1 MISTSDENI
10 SNIPLHVAIIMD
22 GNGRWAVNR
31 GLERTEGHV
40 RGVDS
45 VREITAAAST
55 AGVKYLTLYA
65 FSTENWH
72 RPDAEVNALMNL
84 LAMSIEAETPSLIA
98 NNVRISIIGDLQRL
112 PEYAYESLMR
122 SVELSSECD
131 GLNLILAISYSARWE
146 ITEAARRIARLAMD
160 GEIDI
165 DAIDD
170 DMLSDNLS
178 TAGIPDPDLLIRTG
192 GDFRVS
198 NFLLWQIAYA
208 EIYVTKVLWPD
219 FGKDQFMEALADYSR
234 RQRRFGMTGEQ
245 VSQQSDNHNQ

>member
-1 MISTSDENI
+1 MIPTSGENI
-10 SNIPLHVAIIMD
+10 SNIPVHVAVIMD

-31 GLERTEGHV
+31 GLERTEGHI

-45 VREITAAAST
+45 VREITAAASN

-98 NNVRISIIGDLQRL
+98 NNVSISIIGDLQRL
-112 PEYAYESLMR
+112 PEYAYDSLMR
-122 SVELSSECD
+122 SVKLTSECD

-146 ITEAARRIARLAMD
+146 ITEAARRIARRAME

-192 GDFRVS
+192 GDLRVS

-219 FGKDQFMEALADYSR
+219 FGKVQFMEALADYSR
-234 RQRRFGMTGEQ
+234 RQRRFGLTGDQ
-245 VSQQSDNHNQ
+245 VSRQTDNHNQ